1 MIIERINCL
10 ILSIIH
16 ITKAFYCGFRF
27 NSDGKTYI
35 TCPLSPDKESSKMT
49 CFPKEGVDYCKA
61 VTVDKKERHQGLYK
75 QEDGVGKL
83 SEKKKV
89 NINCDKA
96 ASELDNI
103 YTCDRRRWNVT
114 P

>member
-16 ITKAFYCGFRF
+16 ITKTFYCGFPS

-35 TCPLSPDKESSKMT
+35 TCPLSPDKESSQMT

-75 QEDGVGKL
+75 QEDGGGKL

-89 NINCDKA
+89 STDFDQA
-96 ASELDNI
+96 ASDF
-103 YTCDRRRWNVT
+103 RA
-114 P
+114 